1 MLIMNKLL
9 KISKVQ
15 SSLLI
20 LIFIFVSCQSN
31 NNIESNSIYKFQKQL
46 IEDETTGSNVAMVF
60 KDDKVI
66 YKQIVNSG
74 KDGDKNINDDTIFP
88 VWSMSKPITIVAMMT
103 LFEDGLIDFDDNV
116 SDYIPSFKNI
126 KCKGKVDEIYECQN
140 SLKIIHLMTHRSG
153 YKYYNWKIYRL
164 QPGEA
169 MGRFISHEKYD
180 NLEDFVED
188 VAKEPVEY
196 EPGSQYVYGIN
207 QAILGRIIEIVTKKS
222 FYEYLKDRIFDPL
235 NMMNTKFYL
244 TVEDRNKFQPLYLKS
259 QSIKEFTNS
268 YDELHYEIDNHA
280 YFGGEGLVSTLDDYA
295 KFCKM
300 LLNNGE
306 FEGERIISKNSI
318 DIMTEKHSEGDNGFY
333 NAFSL
338 FVLEDP
344 EEDGRNSSKGIY
356 GWSGYHNTHFW
367 IDNEKNLF
375 GLFMTRAREYSQDIQ
390 NDFRQAVYSIY

>member
-1 MLIMNKLL
+1 MLL

-15 SSLLI
+15 LSLFI
-20 LIFIFVSCQSN
+20 LTFIFVSCQSN
-31 NNIESNSIYKFQKQL
+31 NNIETNAIYKFQKQL
-46 IEDETTGSNVAMVF
+46 IVDETTGSNVAMVF
-60 KDDKVI
+60 KDDKVT

-116 SDYIPSFKNI
+116 SKYIPSFKNI

>member
-1 MLIMNKLL
+1 MKRFF
-9 KISKVQ
+9 KFSKVQ
-15 SSLLI
+15 LFYLSLI
-20 LIFIFVSCQSN
+20 LILVSCQSDN
-31 NNIESNSIYKFQKQL
+31 KIENNSIYKFQKQL

-60 KDDKVI
+60 KDDKII
-66 YKQIVNSG
+66 YKEVVNSE
-74 KDGDKNINDDTIFP
+74 KKGDKNINDETIFP
-88 VWSMSKPITIVAMMT
+88 VWSMSKPITTVGMMT
-103 LFEDGLIDFDDNV
+103 LFEDGLIDFNDNV

-126 KCKGKVDEIYECQN
+126 KCKGKVDQIYECEN

-169 MGRFISHEKYD
+169 MGRYISHEKYD

-188 VAKEPVEY
+188 VANEPLEY
-196 EPGSQYVYGIN
+196 EPGTQYVYGIN
-207 QAILGRIIEIVTKKS
+207 QAILGRIVEVVTKKS
-222 FYEYLKDRIFDPL
+222 FYEYLKERIFDPL
-235 NMMNTKFYL
+235 DMMNTKFYL
-244 TVEDRNKFQPLYLKS
+244 TSEDRNKFQPLYLNS
-259 QSIKEFTNS
+259 MSTKEYTNS
-268 YDELHYEIDNHA
+268 YDELHYEINNHA
-280 YFGGEGLVSTLDDYA
+280 YFGGEGLVSTLEDYA

-300 LLNNGE
+300 LLNGGE
-306 FEGERIISKNSI
+306 LKGQRIISKNSI
-318 DIMTEKHSEGDNGFY
+318 DIMTEKHSDGNDGFY

-344 EEDGRNSSKGIY
+344 LEDGRNSSKGIY

-390 NDFRQAVYSIY
+390 NDFREAVYSIY

>member
-1 MLIMNKLL
+1 M
-9 KISKVQ
+9 
-15 SSLLI
+15 I
-20 LIFIFVSCQSN
+20 LVSCHSDN
-31 NNIESNSIYKFQKQL
+31 KIENNSIYKFQKQL

-60 KDDKVI
+60 KDDKII
-66 YKQIVNSG
+66 YKEVVNSE
-74 KDGDKNINDDTIFP
+74 KKGDKNINDETIFP
-88 VWSMSKPITIVAMMT
+88 VWSMSKPITTVAMMT
-103 LFEDGLIDFDDNV
+103 LFEDGLIDFNDNV

-126 KCKGKVDEIYECQN
+126 KCKGKVDQIYECEN

-164 QPGEA
+164 QPDEA

-188 VAKEPVEY
+188 VANEPLEY
-196 EPGSQYVYGIN
+196 EPGTQYVYGIN
-207 QAILGRIIEIVTKKS
+207 QAILGRIVEVVTKKS
-222 FYEYLKDRIFDPL
+222 FYEYLKERIFDPL
-235 NMMNTKFYL
+235 DMMNTKFYL
-244 TVEDRNKFQPLYLKS
+244 TSEDRNKFQPLYLNS
-259 QSIKEFTNS
+259 MSTKEYTNS
-268 YDELHYEIDNHA
+268 YDELHYEINNHA
-280 YFGGEGLVSTLDDYA
+280 YFGGEGLVSTLEDYA

-300 LLNNGE
+300 LLNGGE
-306 FEGERIISKNSI
+306 LKGQRIISKNSI
-318 DIMTEKHSEGDNGFY
+318 DIMTEKHSDGNDGFY

-344 EEDGRNSSKGIY
+344 LEDGRNSSKGIY

-390 NDFRQAVYSIY
+390 NDFREAVYSIY

>member
-1 MLIMNKLL
+1 MKRFF
-9 KISKVQ
+9 KFSKVQ
-15 SSLLI
+15 LFYLSLI
-20 LIFIFVSCQSN
+20 LILVSCQSDN
-31 NNIESNSIYKFQKQL
+31 KIENNSIYKFQKQL

-60 KDDKVI
+60 KDDKII
-66 YKQIVNSG
+66 YKEVVNSE
-74 KDGDKNINDDTIFP
+74 KKGDKNINDETIFP
-88 VWSMSKPITIVAMMT
+88 VWSMSKPITTVAMMT
-103 LFEDGLIDFDDNV
+103 LFEDGLIDFNDNV

-126 KCKGKVDEIYECQN
+126 KCKGKVDQIYECEN

-164 QPGEA
+164 QPDEA

-188 VAKEPVEY
+188 VANEPLEY
-196 EPGSQYVYGIN
+196 EPGTQYVYGIN
-207 QAILGRIIEIVTKKS
+207 QAILGRIVEVVTKKS
-222 FYEYLKDRIFDPL
+222 FYEYLKERIFDPL
-235 NMMNTKFYL
+235 DMMNTKFYL
-244 TVEDRNKFQPLYLKS
+244 TSEDRNKFQPLYINS
-259 QSIKEFTNS
+259 MSTKEYTDS
-268 YDELHYEIDNHA
+268 YDELHYEINNHA
-280 YFGGEGLVSTLDDYA
+280 YFGGEGLVSTLEDYA

-300 LLNNGE
+300 LLNGGE
-306 FEGERIISKNSI
+306 LKGQRIISKNSI
-318 DIMTEKHSEGDNGFY
+318 DIMTEKHSDGNDGFY

-344 EEDGRNSSKGIY
+344 LEDGRNSSKGIY

-390 NDFRQAVYSIY
+390 NDFREAVYSIY

>member
-1 MLIMNKLL
+1 MKSSFKL
-9 KISKVQ
+9 SKVQ
-15 SSLLI
+15 LFYLPLI
-20 LIFIFVSCQSN
+20 LILVSCHSDN
-31 NNIESNSIYKFQKQL
+31 KIENNSIYKFQKQL

-60 KDDKVI
+60 KDDKII
-66 YKQIVNSG
+66 YKQVVNSE
-74 KDGDKNINDDTIFP
+74 KEGDKNINDETIFP
-88 VWSMSKPITIVAMMT
+88 VWSMSKPITTVAMMT
-103 LFEDGLIDFDDNV
+103 LFEDGLIDFNDNV

-126 KCKGKVDEIYECQN
+126 KCKGKVDQIYECEN

-164 QPGEA
+164 QPDEA

-188 VAKEPVEY
+188 VANEPLEY
-196 EPGSQYVYGIN
+196 EPGTQYVYGIN
-207 QAILGRIIEIVTKKS
+207 QAILGRIVEVVTKKS
-222 FYEYLKDRIFDPL
+222 FYEYLKERIFDPL
-235 NMMNTKFYL
+235 DMMNTKFYL
-244 TVEDRNKFQPLYLKS
+244 TSEDRNKFQPLYLNS
-259 QSIKEFTNS
+259 MSTKEYTNS
-268 YDELHYEIDNHA
+268 YDELHYEINNHA
-280 YFGGEGLVSTLDDYA
+280 YFGGEGLVSTLEDYA

-300 LLNNGE
+300 LLNGGE
-306 FEGERIISKNSI
+306 LKGQRIISKNSI
-318 DIMTEKHSEGDNGFY
+318 DIMTEKHSDGNDGFY

-344 EEDGRNSSKGIY
+344 LEDGRNSSKGIY

-390 NDFRQAVYSIY
+390 NDFREAVYSIY

>member
-1 MLIMNKLL
+1 MNKLL

-60 KDDKVI
+60 KDDKVT

-116 SDYIPSFKNI
+116 SDYIPTFKNI

-222 FYEYLKDRIFDPL
+222 FYEYLKERIFDPL

>member
-1 MLIMNKLL
+1 MKRFF
-9 KISKVQ
+9 KFSKVQ
-15 SSLLI
+15 LFYLPLI
-20 LIFIFVSCQSN
+20 LILVSCQSDN
-31 NNIESNSIYKFQKQL
+31 KIENNSIYKFQKQL

-60 KDDKVI
+60 KDDKII
-66 YKQIVNSG
+66 YKEVVNSE
-74 KDGDKNINDDTIFP
+74 KKGDKNINDETIFP
-88 VWSMSKPITIVAMMT
+88 VWSMSKPITTVAMMT
-103 LFEDGLIDFDDNV
+103 LFEDGLIDFNDNV

-126 KCKGKVDEIYECQN
+126 KCKGKVDQIYECEN

-164 QPGEA
+164 QPDEA

-188 VAKEPVEY
+188 VANEPLEY
-196 EPGSQYVYGIN
+196 EPGTQYVYGIN
-207 QAILGRIIEIVTKKS
+207 QAILGRIVEVVTKKS
-222 FYEYLKDRIFDPL
+222 FYEYLKERIFDPL
-235 NMMNTKFYL
+235 DMMNTKFYL
-244 TVEDRNKFQPLYLKS
+244 TSEDRNKFQPLYLNS
-259 QSIKEFTNS
+259 MSTKEYTNS
-268 YDELHYEIDNHA
+268 YDELHYEINNHA
-280 YFGGEGLVSTLDDYA
+280 YFGGEGLVSTLEDYA

-300 LLNNGE
+300 LLNGGE
-306 FEGERIISKNSI
+306 LKGQRIISKNSI
-318 DIMTEKHSEGDNGFY
+318 DIMTEKHSDGNDGFY

-344 EEDGRNSSKGIY
+344 LEDGRNSSKGIY

-390 NDFRQAVYSIY
+390 NDFREAVYSIY

>member
-1 MLIMNKLL
+1 MKRFF
-9 KISKVQ
+9 KFSKVQ
-15 SSLLI
+15 LFYLSLI
-20 LIFIFVSCQSN
+20 LILVSCQSDN
-31 NNIESNSIYKFQKQL
+31 KIENNSIYKFQKQL

-60 KDDKVI
+60 KDDKII
-66 YKQIVNSG
+66 YKQVVNSE
-74 KDGDKNINDDTIFP
+74 KEGDKNINDETIFP
-88 VWSMSKPITIVAMMT
+88 VWSMSKPITTVAMMT
-103 LFEDGLIDFDDNV
+103 LFEDGLIDFNDNV

-126 KCKGKVDEIYECQN
+126 KCKGKVDQIYECEN

-164 QPGEA
+164 QPDEA

-188 VAKEPVEY
+188 VANEPLEY
-196 EPGSQYVYGIN
+196 EPGTQYVYGIN
-207 QAILGRIIEIVTKKS
+207 QAILGRIVEVVTKKS
-222 FYEYLKDRIFDPL
+222 FYEYLKERIFDPL
-235 NMMNTKFYL
+235 DMMNTKFYL
-244 TVEDRNKFQPLYLKS
+244 TSEDRNKFQPLYLNS
-259 QSIKEFTNS
+259 MSTKEYTNS
-268 YDELHYEIDNHA
+268 YDELHYEINNHA
-280 YFGGEGLVSTLDDYA
+280 YFGGEGLVSTLEDYA

-300 LLNNGE
+300 LLNGGE
-306 FEGERIISKNSI
+306 LKGQRIISKNSI
-318 DIMTEKHSEGDNGFY
+318 DIMTEKHSDGNDGFY

-344 EEDGRNSSKGIY
+344 LEDGRNSSKGIY

-390 NDFRQAVYSIY
+390 NDFREAVYSIY

>member
-1 MLIMNKLL
+1 MKRFF
-9 KISKVQ
+9 KFSKVQ
-15 SSLLI
+15 LFYLSLI
-20 LIFIFVSCQSN
+20 LILVSCQSDN
-31 NNIESNSIYKFQKQL
+31 KIENNSIYKFQKQL

-60 KDDKVI
+60 KDDKII
-66 YKQIVNSG
+66 YKEVVNSE
-74 KDGDKNINDDTIFP
+74 KKGDKNINDETIFP
-88 VWSMSKPITIVAMMT
+88 VWSMSKPITTVAMMT
-103 LFEDGLIDFDDNV
+103 LFEDGLIDFNDNV

-126 KCKGKVDEIYECQN
+126 KCKGKVDQIYECEN

-164 QPGEA
+164 QPDEA

-188 VAKEPVEY
+188 VANEPLEY
-196 EPGSQYVYGIN
+196 EPGTQYVYGIN
-207 QAILGRIIEIVTKKS
+207 QAILGRIVEVVTKKS
-222 FYEYLKDRIFDPL
+222 FYEYLKERIFDPL
-235 NMMNTKFYL
+235 EMMNTKFYL
-244 TVEDRNKFQPLYLKS
+244 TSEDRNKFQPLYLNS
-259 QSIKEFTNS
+259 MSTKEYTNS
-268 YDELHYEIDNHA
+268 YDELHYEINNHA
-280 YFGGEGLVSTLDDYA
+280 YFGGEGLVSTLEDYA

-300 LLNNGE
+300 LLNGGE
-306 FEGERIISKNSI
+306 LKGQRIISKNSI
-318 DIMTEKHSEGDNGFY
+318 DIMTEKHSDGNDGFY

-344 EEDGRNSSKGIY
+344 LEDGRNSSKGIY

-390 NDFRQAVYSIY
+390 NDFREAVYSIY

>member
-1 MLIMNKLL
+1 MKRFFKL
-9 KISKVQ
+9 SKVQ
-15 SSLLI
+15 LFYLSLI
-20 LIFIFVSCQSN
+20 LILVSCQSDN
-31 NNIESNSIYKFQKQL
+31 KIENNSIYKFQKQL

-60 KDDKVI
+60 KDDKII
-66 YKQIVNSG
+66 YKEVVNSE
-74 KDGDKNINDDTIFP
+74 KKGDKNINDETIFP
-88 VWSMSKPITIVAMMT
+88 VWSMSKPITTVAMMT
-103 LFEDGLIDFDDNV
+103 LFEDGLIDFNDNV

-126 KCKGKVDEIYECQN
+126 KCKGKVDQIYECEN

-169 MGRFISHEKYD
+169 MGRYISHEKYD

-188 VAKEPVEY
+188 VANEPLEY
-196 EPGSQYVYGIN
+196 EPGTQYVYGIN
-207 QAILGRIIEIVTKKS
+207 QAILGRIVEVVTKKS
-222 FYEYLKDRIFDPL
+222 FYEYLKERIFDPL
-235 NMMNTKFYL
+235 DMMNTKFYL
-244 TVEDRNKFQPLYLKS
+244 TSEDRNKFQPLYLNS
-259 QSIKEFTNS
+259 MSTKEYTNS
-268 YDELHYEIDNHA
+268 YDELHYEINNHA
-280 YFGGEGLVSTLDDYA
+280 YFGGEGLVSTLEDYA

-300 LLNNGE
+300 LLNGGE
-306 FEGERIISKNSI
+306 LKGQRIISKNSI
-318 DIMTEKHSEGDNGFY
+318 DIMTEKHSDGNDGFY

-344 EEDGRNSSKGIY
+344 LEDGRNSSKGIY

-390 NDFRQAVYSIY
+390 NDFREAVYSIY

>member
-1 MLIMNKLL
+1 MKSSF
-9 KISKVQ
+9 KFSKVQ
-15 SSLLI
+15 LFYLSIILI
-20 LIFIFVSCQSN
+20 LVSCQSDN
-31 NNIESNSIYKFQKQL
+31 KIENNSIYKFQKQL

-60 KDDKVI
+60 KDDKII
-66 YKQIVNSG
+66 YKEVVNSE
-74 KDGDKNINDDTIFP
+74 KKGDKNINDETIFP
-88 VWSMSKPITIVAMMT
+88 VWSMTKPITTVAMMT
-103 LFEDGLIDFDDNV
+103 LFEDGLIDFNDNV

-126 KCKGKVDEIYECQN
+126 KCKGKVDQIYECEN

-164 QPGEA
+164 QPDEA

-188 VAKEPVEY
+188 VANEPLEY
-196 EPGSQYVYGIN
+196 EPGTQYVYGIN
-207 QAILGRIIEIVTKKS
+207 QAILGRIVEVVTKKS
-222 FYEYLKDRIFDPL
+222 FYEYLKERIFDPL
-235 NMMNTKFYL
+235 DMMNTKFYL
-244 TVEDRNKFQPLYLKS
+244 TSEDRNKFQPLYLNS
-259 QSIKEFTNS
+259 MSTKEYTNS
-268 YDELHYEIDNHA
+268 YDELHYEINNHA
-280 YFGGEGLVSTLDDYA
+280 YFGGEGLVSTLEDYA

-300 LLNNGE
+300 LLNGGE
-306 FEGERIISKNSI
+306 LKGQRIISKNSI
-318 DIMTEKHSEGDNGFY
+318 DIMTEKHSDGNDGFY

-344 EEDGRNSSKGIY
+344 LEDGRNSSKGIY

-390 NDFRQAVYSIY
+390 NDFREAVYSIY

>member
-1 MLIMNKLL
+1 MNKLL

-280 YFGGEGLVSTLDDYA
+280 YFGGEGLVSTLHDYA

-300 LLNNGE
+300 LLNDGE

>member
-1 MLIMNKLL
+1 MKRFF
-9 KISKVQ
+9 KFSKVQ
-15 SSLLI
+15 LFYLSLI
-20 LIFIFVSCQSN
+20 LILVSCQSDN
-31 NNIESNSIYKFQKQL
+31 KIENNSIYKFQKQL

-60 KDDKVI
+60 KDDKII
-66 YKQIVNSG
+66 YKEVVNSE
-74 KDGDKNINDDTIFP
+74 KKGDKNINDETIFP
-88 VWSMSKPITIVAMMT
+88 VWSMSKPITTVAMMT
-103 LFEDGLIDFDDNV
+103 LFEDGLIDFNDNV

-126 KCKGKVDEIYECQN
+126 KCKGKVDQIYECEN

-169 MGRFISHEKYD
+169 MGRYISHEKYD

-188 VAKEPVEY
+188 VANEPLEY
-196 EPGSQYVYGIN
+196 EPGTQYVYGIN
-207 QAILGRIIEIVTKKS
+207 QAILGRIVEVVTKKS
-222 FYEYLKDRIFDPL
+222 FYEYLKERIFDPL
-235 NMMNTKFYL
+235 HMMNTKFYL
-244 TVEDRNKFQPLYLKS
+244 TSEDRNKFQPLYLNS
-259 QSIKEFTNS
+259 MSTKEYTNS
-268 YDELHYEIDNHA
+268 YDELHYEINNHA
-280 YFGGEGLVSTLDDYA
+280 YFGGEGLVSTLEDYA

-300 LLNNGE
+300 LLNGGE
-306 FEGERIISKNSI
+306 LKGQRIISKNSI
-318 DIMTEKHSEGDNGFY
+318 DIMTEKHSDGNDGFY

-344 EEDGRNSSKGIY
+344 LEDGRNSSKGIY

-390 NDFRQAVYSIY
+390 NDFREAVYSIY

>member
-1 MLIMNKLL
+1 MKRFFKL
-9 KISKVQ
+9 SKVQ
-15 SSLLI
+15 LFYLPLI
-20 LIFIFVSCQSN
+20 LILVSCQSDN
-31 NNIESNSIYKFQKQL
+31 KIENNSIYKFQKQL

-60 KDDKVI
+60 KDDKII
-66 YKQIVNSG
+66 YKQVVNSE
-74 KDGDKNINDDTIFP
+74 KEGDKNINDETIFP
-88 VWSMSKPITIVAMMT
+88 VWSMSKPITTVAMMT
-103 LFEDGLIDFDDNV
+103 LFEDGLIDFNDNV

-126 KCKGKVDEIYECQN
+126 KCKGKVDQIYECEN

-164 QPGEA
+164 QPDEA

-188 VAKEPVEY
+188 VANEPLEY
-196 EPGSQYVYGIN
+196 EPGTQYVYGIN
-207 QAILGRIIEIVTKKS
+207 QAILGRIVEVVTKKS
-222 FYEYLKDRIFDPL
+222 FYEYLKERIFDPL
-235 NMMNTKFYL
+235 DMMNTKFYL
-244 TVEDRNKFQPLYLKS
+244 TSEDRNKFQPLYLNS
-259 QSIKEFTNS
+259 MSTKEYTNS
-268 YDELHYEIDNHA
+268 YDELHYEINNNA
-280 YFGGEGLVSTLDDYA
+280 YFGGEGLVSTLEDYA

-300 LLNNGE
+300 LLNGGE
-306 FEGERIISKNSI
+306 LKGQRIISKNSI
-318 DIMTEKHSEGDNGFY
+318 DIMTEKHSDGNDGFY

-344 EEDGRNSSKGIY
+344 LEDGRNSSKGIY

-390 NDFRQAVYSIY
+390 NDFREAVYSIY